1 MHAGAELN
9 AFDDL
14 GQQSSCSATESTTVT
29 VDNNKTTST
38 QLKPSVA
45 KTKFPRGVYPQR
57 ESNIS
62 LPDSSDDAQ
71 YDDNDI
77 QPYRLKL
84 GVLTS
89 SGTQLSSNL
98 SHNEDNK
105 TEETSHSSSAVV
117 QLHPGGD
124 DHLQGTKQQEPGKV
138 PDELDWLL
146 QKGVTPTEM
155 HAAAT
160 VIQR

>member
-1 MHAGAELN
+1 MN
-9 AFDDL
+9 AFADV
-14 GQQSSCSATESTTVT
+14 GQQSSSSVTDITTAS
-29 VDNNKTTST
+29 VDHNKTS

-45 KTKFPRGVYPQR
+45 NTKFPRGVYPQR

-62 LPDSSDDAQ
+62 LTCSK
-71 YDDNDI
+71 DDNHNDDDQI

-89 SGTQLSSNL
+89 SGTQLSSTM
-98 SHNEDNK
+98 SHNDDSK
-105 TEETSHSSSAVV
+105 TEETSHSSAVV
-117 QLHPGGD
+117 QLHPGDD
-124 DHLQGTKQQEPGKV
+124 DHLGGQQQEAGEI

-146 QKGVTPTEM
+146 NKGVTPAEM

-160 VIQR
+160 VIQK